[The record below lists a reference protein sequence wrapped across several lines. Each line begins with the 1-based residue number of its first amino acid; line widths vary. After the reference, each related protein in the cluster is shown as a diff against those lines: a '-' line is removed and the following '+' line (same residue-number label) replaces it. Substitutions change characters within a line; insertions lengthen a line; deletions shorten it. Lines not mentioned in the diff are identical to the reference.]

1 MLDDARREH
10 GDRRFFLFE
19 TYHDLAA
26 QLHAAGWLALDQK
39 NRVVEASVEE
49 GLANDFFG

>member
-1 MLDDARREH
+1 MLRDARRES
-10 GDRRFFLFE
+10 GDRRFFIFE
-19 TYHDLAA
+19 SYHDLAA
-26 QLHAAGWLALDQK
+26 QLHAADWIPLDAK